1 MKNYQPDYYN
11 NFKCIADKCS
21 ITCCQEWKIAVDDAT
36 TVAHTHAIRMAV
48 WLLNWTKNIGVRFF
62 QRINY
67 VIL

>member
-36 TVAHTHAIRMAV
+36 NRKWKKLSPPDTLSAAP
-48 WLLNWTKNIGVRFF
+48 FF
-62 QRINY
+62 C
-67 VIL
+67 